1 RVIVCLERDDEGGR
15 AIVSVQD
22 FGIGIDKAYHEQ
34 IFERFY
40 QVADAEEKT
49 YPGLGIG
56 LYISREIIERHR
68 GRLWVESSKGNG
80 ATFFVALPFLST
92 REQVDLG

>member
-1 RVIVCLERDDEGGR
+1 VRLARDEEGGQ
-15 AIVSVQD
+15 AIVGVQD
-22 FGIGIDKAYHEQ
+22 FGIGIDRAHHQQ

-40 QVADAEEKT
+40 QVGDAEEKT

-56 LYISREIIERHR
+56 LYISREIVERHR

-80 ATFFVALPFLST
+80 ATFFVALPLLSPGA
-92 REQVDLG
+92 QGLG